1 MDMKKNNQKS
11 KKILVISI
19 ITVIFALLGGTFAW
33 WTWNSSTNTTVTF
46 TVTSSFSCSVDGGGD
61 ITDQDTFIAPTDE
74 CTNPENAIIRKITTD
89 VTNSGLNDI
98 TMDLWLDVKEMGTGL
113 SDSQNFKYVLT
124 TSPTSCTTDKVTSG
138 TFNGKVKDSKVN
150 LLDGITFSGNSTNEY
165 YLYIWLDSAETSA
178 STMNQLF
185 ELSLNGSCTNSVS
198 IITFYYKGTQYQAEE
213 GMTWEEFIKSS
224 YNKDGDFQNMDNLL
238 IRDGQYVVERDDEN
252 HCEIAIS
259 EEIKADAHYT
269 YGDFIPF

>member
-1 MDMKKNNQKS
+1 MNDNNQKS

-19 ITVIFALLGGTFAW
+19 LTVILALIGGTFAFW
-33 WTWNSSTNTTVTF
+33 SWNSSTNTTVTF

-113 SDSQNFKYVLT
+113 SDSQNFKYALT

-185 ELSLNGSCTNSVS
+185 ELSLNGICTNSIS
-198 IITFYYKGTQYQAEE
+198 IITFNIEGTTYQAEK
-213 GMTWEEFIKSS
+213 GMTWGEWIDSEYNIDGFYSS
-224 YNKDGDFQNMDNLL
+224 NSSILLDKNGSTYYLNYYDAAYGGLSAVKEHVIDNNKHWILSQGL
-238 IRDGQYVVERDDEN
+238 
-252 HCEIAIS
+252 
-259 EEIKADAHYT
+259 
-269 YGDFIPF
+269 